1 MIIPVVMYVDHSVK
15 LGILSNVQFCFTLD
29 TFGQSLSGIFLHLDV
44 KEFPVS
50 KQTKKSVM
58 RSFGKQIDKK
68 NSVAP
73 SCQRM
78 SFAFIE
84 TVATYFKIIWVIWQ
98 SYKWLDKILAPLKNR
113 GQGSSH
119 WVQIN
124 SEGSF
129 LLSCHCCFRI

>member
-15 LGILSNVQFCFTLD
+15 LGILSNMQFCFTLD

-113 GQGSSH
+113 GQGS
-119 WVQIN
+119 
-124 SEGSF
+124 
-129 LLSCHCCFRI
+129 

>member
-68 NSVAP
+68 N
-73 SCQRM
+73 
-78 SFAFIE
+78 
-84 TVATYFKIIWVIWQ
+84 
-98 SYKWLDKILAPLKNR
+98 
-113 GQGSSH
+113 
-119 WVQIN
+119 
-124 SEGSF
+124 
-129 LLSCHCCFRI
+129 

>member
-1 MIIPVVMYVDHSVK
+1 MYVDHSVK

-73 SCQRM
+73 SCR

-84 TVATYFKIIWVIWQ
+84 TVATYFKIIDKVIWQ

-113 GQGSSH
+113 GQGS
-119 WVQIN
+119 
-124 SEGSF
+124 
-129 LLSCHCCFRI
+129 

>member
-1 MIIPVVMYVDHSVK
+1 MIIPVVMYVDHSIK
-15 LGILSNVQFCFTLD
+15 LGILSNMQFCFTLD

-84 TVATYFKIIWVIWQ
+84 TVAIPTSRLFE
-98 SYKWLDKILAPLKNR
+98 LFDKAISGLIRFWRL
-113 GQGSSH
+113 
-119 WVQIN
+119 
-124 SEGSF
+124 
-129 LLSCHCCFRI
+129 